1 MSMNPELQN
10 QEPQTQPQQEPQQPA
25 TQPDVETN
33 YDTEGIEDEALA
45 LLSHFAKEEQ
55 QQQLPVNDPEYQE
68 YLQWKQQQQQLP
80 VNDPEYQEYLQWKQQ
95 QQQQQLQPQQP
106 QPQQPYLTPEMYE
119 RALKDPKEFG
129 KVIETIQQQQQQAIM
144 NSMVQMLE
152 ATEIL
157 FHLKEHEAKHPE
169 LSENPQVLQQAL
181 IKARMQGKNPKD
193 IADRA
198 VNLYLQAYKARNE
211 ILKSKGALRD
221 VTNKEQL
228 NINPNTRYQEQTQQQ
243 QSSPLDKILR
253 AFKEVE

>member
-45 LLSHFAKEEQ
+45 LLSHFAKEE
-55 QQQLPVNDPEYQE
+55 
-68 YLQWKQQQQQLP
+68 QQQQLP

-228 NINPNTRYQEQTQQQ
+228 NINPNTRHQEQTQQQ